1 MRALLAAVA
10 WFGAA
15 VVLVVG
21 AVIAL
26 FWIGFLHQIPILFYR
41 GLVLIAIGALFCFVV
56 LLLASRKWPVWKPR
70 DAVSACA
77 FACGA
82 AVCLLIVLPV
92 TIDRSVSVFILTRMA
107 ALPDRAFTPAEM
119 RATFTEVYLGR
130 YQQIERRLEEQE
142 ISGNVARD
150 AAGFRITPQGLAF
163 VRLARFLSQIFQ
175 TDPRF
180 VTVDG
185 SPQSDNVPASADAG
199 AVSPFVRKGP

>member
-1 MRALLAAVA
+1 MKAFLAAAA
-10 WFGAA
+10 WFSAA

-26 FWIGFLHQIPILFYR
+26 FWLGFLHQISILFYR
-41 GLVLIAIGALFCFVV
+41 GLVLIAIGTLFCFVV

-77 FACGA
+77 FAFGA

-107 ALPDRAFTPAEM
+107 ALPERAFTPAEM
-119 RATFTEVYLGR
+119 RAIFDDVYLGR

-142 ISGNVARD
+142 ISGNVAHD

-163 VRLARFLSQIFQ
+163 VRLARFLSTIFQ

-180 VTVDG
+180 VTADG
-185 SPQSDNVPASADAG
+185 LPESHKVTASG
-199 AVSPFVRKGP
+199 MKGGNR